1 MFRLSERVMT
11 VMTNNYGEN
20 HPLVTTVSVGIPTTQ
35 ILMLLMVCTYI
46 ISELTKFGGRN
57 QRHHP
62 INRQEYRRSPP
73 TIKNCSWRTAHQRWF
88 G

>member
-1 MFRLSERVMT
+1 MT

-46 ISELTKFGGRN
+46 ISELTKFWGKKSTPSSNKSSRISKKSTN
-57 QRHHP
+57 YK
-62 INRQEYRRSPP
+62 EL
-73 TIKNCSWRTAHQRWF
+73 
-88 G
+88 

>member
-1 MFRLSERVMT
+1 MT

-46 ISELTKFGGRN
+46 ISELTKFWGKKSTPSSN
-57 QRHHP
+57 
-62 INRQEYRRSPP
+62 
-73 TIKNCSWRTAHQRWF
+73 
-88 G
+88 